1 AQVFEKLGG
10 FNEGTGLDIEAF
22 WRHSVGTG
30 FVARAIAKKLQTEV
44 DAAFLGGMLHDLGKI
59 VLDRYFGDYYK
70 SVTEL
75 VKEETISIRQAEQD
89 ILGVTHADVGGQLAE
104 EWNFPTNYLNSILF
118 HHNPRN
124 THRHQRLVCVVHLAD
139 VICRELEFGNG
150 GDDVVPE
157 IEESV
162 LDRFTLGDRGLK
174 ILREAAAED
183 LADADSFLSGL
194 AG

>member
-1 AQVFEKLGG
+1 
-10 FNEGTGLDIEAF
+10 
-22 WRHSVGTG
+22 
-30 FVARAIAKKLQTEV
+30 
-44 DAAFLGGMLHDLGKI
+44 M
-59 VLDRYFGDYYK
+59 
-70 SVTEL
+70 
-75 VKEETISIRQAEQD
+75 
-89 ILGVTHADVGGQLAE
+89 
-104 EWNFPTNYLNSILF
+104 
-118 HHNPRN
+118 
-124 THRHQRLVCVVHLAD
+124 
-139 VICRELEFGNG
+139 ICRELEFGNG